1 MRNVTVRLSKTED
14 PGTIPDGRKRKR
26 AVHETIRGDRLCD
39 AWPTVGTA
47 FCRIAQGD
55 TDYSKARSRVPTARR
70 RASRLARASP
80 RPDRLPTAF
89 RARAL
94 TADEQMQGLKP
105 YGLRGLL
112 SLESEMELAL
122 FVNERDELVLDLKA
136 FVGTIARASTHKPRR
151 VHIGPDKAIY
161 LTSRPGTV
169 ISERPLEMLHE
180 NLVRLLWT
188 VAYYRGV
195 GFSEERLWKGPDPSL
210 YGLRLWAVDALR
222 DDAFAGTT
230 TPAEFRVLGTVPPRL
245 PVHAL

>member
-1 MRNVTVRLSKTED
+1 MDGSGSALCTRRSTATGCAMRGRLWALHSAESH
-14 PGTIPDGRKRKR
+14 R
-26 AVHETIRGDRLCD
+26 ATRTTQRH
-39 AWPTVGTA
+39 A
-47 FCRIAQGD
+47 
-55 TDYSKARSRVPTARR
+55 
-70 RASRLARASP
+70 
-80 RPDRLPTAF
+80 PDRPPHMRARLPSAF

-245 PVHAL
+245 PVH